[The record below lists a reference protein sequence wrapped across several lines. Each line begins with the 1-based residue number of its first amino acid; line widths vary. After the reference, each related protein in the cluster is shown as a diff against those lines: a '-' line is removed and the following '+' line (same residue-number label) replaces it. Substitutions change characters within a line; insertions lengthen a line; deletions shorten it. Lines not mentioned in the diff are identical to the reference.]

1 MYKCVKVAVDKA
13 TIQYDKIYDYYVPEN
28 TSFDLKK
35 GCRVTVPFG
44 GFNKRRTAMVLDTFE
59 VNDREGM
66 KPVST
71 QVDREPI
78 LNDEGIEILKFMKKY
93 CFCTYFEGI
102 NAILPGGVGLKL
114 DSFLKIKDQ
123 SLGEQLLGK
132 KLEIFSYIKE
142 NKNKV
147 SKKKL
152 CKNLSIKENDALLN
166 ELIDEK
172 IIEEENIDK
181 KKISD
186 EKAVMAKLLPKND
199 NVKKKPTEKQKLVL
213 DMLEKAESASIKE
226 ICYFTGVGKGVITNL
241 EKNGFIETFE
251 KNIYRD
257 PFQDDDCESEEIVLS
272 KSQNEAFEKLKSLCD
287 ENEYK
292 TALLYG
298 ITGSG
303 KTSVFIKLI
312 EYVLKKGQKVI
323 VMVPEISLT
332 PQTVN
337 KFRRIFGDRTA
348 VLHSGL
354 TMAQRT
360 DQWRKIRD
368 KKADIVIGTRSAVFA
383 PVENVGLI
391 VMDEEQE
398 HSYKSDV
405 SPRFH
410 ARDIAAFR
418 CKYNKALHLLSSA
431 TPSIESYY
439 NAQNNKYTL
448 VKLTERYSG
457 AILPE
462 VYVVDMKESI
472 AQSSISGISQTVM
485 EEICQNLKRGEQ
497 SILLLNRRGY
507 HPMIKCSVCG
517 ETLKCPNCS
526 VPLNYHSDN
535 ERVMCHYCGYSS
547 EAISK
552 CPSCG
557 SKMIRYTGVGTQKAE
572 EFLKENFPE
581 AKILRMDTD
590 SNMERDSYE
599 KNFSDFAE
607 GKYDIMIGT
616 QMVAKGLNFPKVTL
630 VAVLTADQSLFSQSF
645 RGYERA
651 FDLITQ
657 VVGRGGRGSLPGRA
671 YIQTSVPDNPI
682 IEYASRQ
689 DYDEFYAEEILFRK
703 INLYP
708 PFCMISCLG
717 FTGENEKLTSEA
729 AAYCCGMIKNTAES
743 KYPHLPIRT
752 MMPVPA
758 AVAKTAGKYRYNVL
772 IKHSRK
778 NAFYE
783 MLRNIFTEFSAIKK
797 YKNINMYID
806 TNYDE

>member
-1 MYKCVKVAVDKA
+1 MYKCVKVAVDK
-13 TIQYDKIYDYYVPEN
+13 TTVQYDKIYDYYVPEN
-28 TSFDLKK
+28 MNFDLKK

-44 GFNKRRTAMVLDTFE
+44 GFNKRRTALVLDTFE
-59 VNDREGM
+59 IDDREGM

-78 LNDEGIEILKFMKKY
+78 LNNEAVEILKFLKKY
-93 CFCTYFEGI
+93 CFCTYFEGVK
-102 NAILPGGVGLKL
+102 AILPGGVGLKL
-114 DSFLKIKDQ
+114 DSFLKINDEN
-123 SLGEQLLGK
+123 SEENLSGK
-132 KLEIFSYIKE
+132 KLQILRYIKE
-142 NKNKV
+142 NGKKV

-152 CKNLSIKENDALLN
+152 CRDLSIKESDSCLV

-172 IIEEENIDK
+172 IIEEQNIDK
-181 KKISD
+181 KKIAD
-186 EKAVMAKLLPKND
+186 EKALMARLIPKD
-199 NVKKKPTEKQKLVL
+199 EKIRKKPTEKQQLVI
-213 DMLEKAESASIKE
+213 DMLGKVESASVKE
-226 ICYFTGVGKGVITNL
+226 ICYFTGVGKNVVTNL
-241 EKNGFIETFE
+241 EKNGFIEIFE
-251 KNIYRD
+251 KSVYRD
-257 PFQDDDCESEEIVLS
+257 PFKNDEEKSEEIVLS
-272 KSQNEAFEKLKSLCD
+272 QGQSEAFDKLKDLCD
-287 ENEYK
+287 KNEYK

-303 KTSVFIKLI
+303 KTSVFMKLI
-312 EYVLKKGQKVI
+312 QYVLKKGKNVI

-337 KFRRIFGDRTA
+337 KFRKIFGDRTA

-360 DQWRKIRD
+360 DQWKKIKD

-383 PVENVGLI
+383 PIENVGLI

-405 SPRFH
+405 APRFH
-410 ARDIAAFR
+410 ARDVAAFR
-418 CKYNKALHLLSSA
+418 CRYNKALHLLSSA

-439 NAQNNKYTL
+439 NAQNNKYSL

-457 AILPE
+457 AVLPE

-472 AQSSISGISQTVM
+472 AQSNMSGISQTVM
-485 EEICQNLKRGEQ
+485 EEIYQNLKRGEQ

-507 HPMIKCSVCG
+507 HPMIKCSFCG

-535 ERVMCHYCGYSS
+535 NRVMCHYCGYSS
-547 EAISK
+547 EAASE

-557 SKMIRYTGVGTQKAE
+557 SKMIRYTGVGTQRAE
-572 EFLKENFPE
+572 EFLKDSFPE
-581 AKILRMDTD
+581 ARILRMDTD
-590 SNMERDSYE
+590 STLERDSYE
-599 KNFSDFAE
+599 KNFADFAM

-630 VAVLTADQSLFSQSF
+630 VAVLTADQALFSQSF
-645 RGYERA
+645 RGYERT

-682 IEYASRQ
+682 IELASRQ
-689 DYDEFYAEEILFRK
+689 DYDDFYAEEILFRK
-703 INLYP
+703 LNLYP
-708 PFCMISCLG
+708 PFCMITCLG
-717 FTGENEKLTSEA
+717 FTGEAEELVAEA
-729 AAYCCGMIKNTAES
+729 ASFCCGMIKKTAES
-743 KYPHLPIRT
+743 KYSHLPIRT

-758 AVAKTAGKYRYNVL
+758 QVSKVAGKYRYNVL

-778 NAFYE
+778 NDFYE
-783 MLRNIFTEFSAIKK
+783 MLRDIFTEFSSVKK